1 VEVRIGILHVNREL
15 TLESTQSSDE
25 VQQAI
30 TSALTGDEP
39 VLVLTDE
46 KGRRLVVPADKLA
59 YVEIGEESSRR
70 VGFASAT
77 G

>member
-1 VEVRIGILHVNREL
+1 MEVRIGVLHVNREL

-30 TSALTGDEP
+30 TSALAGEQP

>member
-15 TLESTQSSDE
+15 TLESAQSSDE

>member
-1 VEVRIGILHVNREL
+1 MEVRIGVLHVNREL
-15 TLESTQSSDE
+15 TLESAQSSDE

>member
-1 VEVRIGILHVNREL
+1 MEVRIGVLHVNREL
-15 TLESTQSSDE
+15 TVESAQSADE

-30 TSALTGDEP
+30 TSALTGDQP

-70 VGFASAT
+70 VGFASVT

>member
-1 VEVRIGILHVNREL
+1 MEVRIGVLHVNREL
-15 TLESTQSSDE
+15 TLESAQSADE
-25 VQQAI
+25 VEQAI
-30 TSALTGDEP
+30 TSALAGDQP